1 MVVAEIVA
9 GVAIGAKLGDHA
21 QKLIINYTRDQYDGK
36 IDQLMDCIKQ
46 LNTALTSLQTKQSEV
61 KNFWS
66 DDNARRMTAQLEKQ
80 IHRVQI
86 SLTRAENLKQIYQD
100 TMEELDMQKTRTSGA
115 LDTLESLLGNLSIGK
130 E

>member
-115 LDTLESLLGNLSIGK
+115 LDTLE
-130 E
+130 